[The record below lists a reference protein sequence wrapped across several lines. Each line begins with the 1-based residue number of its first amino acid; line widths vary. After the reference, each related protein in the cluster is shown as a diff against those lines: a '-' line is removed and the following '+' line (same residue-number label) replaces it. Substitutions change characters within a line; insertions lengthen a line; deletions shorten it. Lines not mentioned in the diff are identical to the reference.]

1 MLSLSEELLLLALHD
16 EKGTVLF
23 NSSTALPFG
32 LVGTSLLE
40 LLFQNRIVLKEKN
53 IECVDHTPVGDPI
66 LDETMT
72 LITSSGKVRNVK
84 YWIPKIQSKVKK
96 IKERLTDG
104 LVQKGI
110 LKREGHKILGLF
122 PSDRF
127 PTQNAASEFEI
138 RNRIRNVVLFDHP
151 PKEREIAL
159 ISLIKV
165 CGLMNELFQKDE
177 RKKAKQRI
185 KELSKDEVIGKMVS
199 EVVAQMTAA
208 ITASIAASTAA
219 AAAAGH

>member
-16 EKGTVLF
+16 EKGSVLF
-23 NSSTALPFG
+23 NSSTSLPYG
-32 LVGTSLLE
+32 LVGTGLLE

-53 IECVDHTPVGDPI
+53 IECINQTPVGDPI
-66 LDETMT
+66 LDEMLK
-72 LITSSGKVRNVK
+72 LIVSSTKIRNVK
-84 YWIPKIQSKVKK
+84 YWIPKIQSKVKH
-96 IKERLTDG
+96 IRERLTDS

-110 LKREGHKILGLF
+110 LRREGHKILGVF
-122 PSDRF
+122 PSSRY
-127 PTQNAASEFEI
+127 PTQNPSSEFEI

-165 CGLMNELFQKDE
+165 CGLINEVFEKNE
-177 RKKAKQRI
+177 RKKARQRI

-208 ITASIAASTAA
+208 ISASVTASAA
-219 AAAAGH
+219 AASAAN